1 MSCEMGVIIGRQ
13 HLWCSKWSLF
23 SRCRREYAMVSSPS
37 KKDILR
43 LADSP
48 CLFVLHFNH
57 NETLGRHGG
66 ARFGTVP
73 EFVQAIDIRGGEL
86 PAAHVE
92 QRAHHLAHHI
102 TKERSPAHGESH
114 FFVVRTAQQLA

>member
-48 CLFVLHFNH
+48 CLFILHFNH
-57 NETLGRHGG
+57 YEALGRNGG
-66 ARFGTVP
+66 TRFRTVP
-73 EFVQAIDIRGGEL
+73 QFIHAINIGWSEL
-86 PAAHVE
+86 AAAHV
-92 QRAHHLAHHI
+92 QHRVHHLAHHI
-102 TKERSPAHGESH
+102 ANE
-114 FFVVRTAQQLA
+114 Q

>member
-1 MSCEMGVIIGRQ
+1 MSCEMGVIIGRKY
-13 HLWCSKWSLF
+13 LWFSKWSLF

-48 CLFVLHFNH
+48 CLLVLHFNH
-57 NETLGRHGG
+57 HEALGRNGG
-66 ARFGTVP
+66 AGFRAVP
-73 EFVQAIDIRGGEL
+73 QFIQAINIRGREL

-102 TKERSPAHGESH
+102 AKERPPAHGEDQ
-114 FFVVRTAQQLA
+114 F